1 MKRQGNIVE
10 RKEKNMENTTG
21 KERVLTKGDQWVVK
35 LIDPYQFEGQTVETI
50 DLNGL
55 FDLTGRDICQID
67 DQMLAKGYSG
77 QGLELTKQ
85 YALFVAAKING
96 QPWEYCDNMKARDV
110 IRIKNIVSNFFYSR
124 A

>member
-1 MKRQGNIVE
+1 MDK
-10 RKEKNMENTTG
+10 K
-21 KERVLTKGDQWVVK
+21 VLTKGEQWVVK
-35 LIDPYQFEGQTVETI
+35 LIDPYEFEGKTIETV

-85 YALFVAAKING
+85 YALFTVAKVCK

>member
-1 MKRQGNIVE
+1 MDK
-10 RKEKNMENTTG
+10 K
-21 KERVLTKGDQWVVK
+21 VLTKGEQWVVK
-35 LIDPYQFEGQTVETI
+35 LIDPYEFEGKTIETV

-77 QGLELTKQ
+77 QGLELTEQ
-85 YALFVAAKING
+85 YALSTVAKVCK